1 MTGKPPKVK
10 PVPAPIKIPE
20 FSVDG
25 THRPPPG
32 SSAMP
37 HLSIPH
43 HLETLAV
50 SFGPDSIAVTPAIR
64 VSVNPR
70 SSAIDEFAMRA
81 AKYSLADYWIPAP
94 KIFGEADAQGIRI
107 VKQRQYVAVADDHVV
122 QVVLDAESGLFRATL
137 ASELDPSGPLLKPDN
152 EGRFWGPLDSDVTPF
167 TDSISVQ
174 TAELFRRMGRSVA
187 QFSAA
192 MVARVLAVSGVNE
205 PVLRDVLMNDRP
217 APFLLEDTIRRFEL
231 DQTIQA
237 QGRGAAPER
246 FRRFKNLEDAFE
258 SDCDENTLRMRR
270 VFPHLPKTA
279 AQAIWRNMSAAE
291 RLHMHNLPGMPQ
303 RVAKEALVALREIR
317 LARAVEGIHL
327 EAVANPDSDRLV
339 LHMLGNL
346 ANWPRQTRV
355 EIRQR
360 TMDGHVLSAIG
371 DARSPFRHILIRQ
384 DDGYTVASS
393 PPPLPGAHNLYS
405 TVWSLLSPEQ
415 RQALGI
421 SGNGGRA
428 LQKVIRTQPSPSRQ
442 VVNEVLHLAPLALT
456 VKATKT
462 QDRQAGLLRGG
473 ADVSPEST
481 KSFESRVRDLYPG
494 ISDEDVAAFIDK
506 RLQHDPSGV
515 LRRLEN
521 EFSTL
526 RHELEVWRVEV
537 PPHPTEGVEWSVE
550 ASVEQ
555 LQLRQGFSEKL
566 QLAWQQKMLSE
577 EDAANESFS
586 SFIDF
591 NAELPQMSAR
601 FEHVTEL
608 VLEAR
613 NPGVKLGRF
622 LDSFPN
628 LSYLVLE
635 KVRMD
640 GFASGIFQMRDL
652 RHLILKDC
660 SLQLSETEAEGLS
673 RIETLTLLRLDGNPL
688 GVVPHVGFMRHLKEL
703 YLGNVGLTSIPSG
716 VERLSRLKILDLC
729 DNNIVDVG
737 DDFFEVPDAQDIYV
751 DLKGNPL
758 SHAAI
763 LRISEYLQNASMD
776 SKIVIR
782 VQEQV
787 FDEVY
792 ELSEFS
798 DSGVGSDSDGG

>member
-70 SSAIDEFAMRA
+70 SSAIDEFAMRVA
-81 AKYSLADYWIPAP
+81 EYSLADYWIPAP

-137 ASELDPSGPLLKPDN
+137 ASELEPSGPLLKPDN

-291 RLHMHNLPGMPQ
+291 RLHMHNRPGMPQ

-355 EIRQR
+355 EIRQG
-360 TMDGHVLSAIG
+360 TVDGHVLSAIG

-442 VVNEVLHLAPLALT
+442 VVSEVLHLAPLALT

-566 QLAWQQKMLSE
+566 QLAWKQKMLSE

-763 LRISEYLQNASMD
+763 LRISEYLKNASMD